1 MRPGDILRG
10 LRRRAGI
17 GLLLPVLLLG
27 GCANFG
33 ALRTTVQTPHPAP
46 EALVGA
52 KVLVQAAA
60 ANAASAHAYEFQS
73 AVVDAM
79 ARAGMVPLLNQRAPY
94 TASYDY
100 RIQADLAG
108 PYGPLGWSAPMMLP
122 NGGVAFT
129 GGFADV
135 SDFDDDDG
143 DDDDDGF
150 GGWMPPPVWY
160 VRSLTLDIR
169 DTATGAL
176 VWSSHASIGGY
187 ERGLASVAAPLAQA
201 ALQGFPHASGRHKL
215 LVMPHAG

>member
-1 MRPGDILRG
+1 MHLDDMLFGLKRRG
-10 LRRRAGI
+10 LAG
-17 GLLLPVLLLG
+17 LVLPVVLLS
-27 GCANFG
+27 GCASFG
-33 ALRTTVQTPHPAP
+33 ALRTTVVTPHPAP
-46 EALVGA
+46 QVLVGA
-52 KVLVQAAA
+52 KVLVRAAA
-60 ANAASAHAYEFQS
+60 ANEASTHAYEFQS

-108 PYGPLGWSAPMMLP
+108 PYGPSGWAAPMMLP
-122 NGGVAFT
+122 NSGVSFT
-129 GGFADV
+129 GGFGYV

-150 GGWMPPPVWY
+150 GGWMPPPIWY

-187 ERGLASVAAPLAQA
+187 ERGLAAVAVPLAQA

-215 LVMPHAG
+215 LVMPRAG